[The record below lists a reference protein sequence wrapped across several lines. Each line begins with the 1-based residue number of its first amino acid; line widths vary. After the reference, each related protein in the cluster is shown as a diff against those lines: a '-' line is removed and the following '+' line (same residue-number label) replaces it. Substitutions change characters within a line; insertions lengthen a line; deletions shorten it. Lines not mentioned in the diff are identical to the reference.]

1 MADGYSQQH
10 SGWDIRPAYSAP
22 LDTPAPLE
30 YGMGYQSMPAGSVT
44 WVCSPSHV
52 HQQNCFALHRVTG
65 LIFAGQSIY
74 DSPQY
79 GCASGSQIPGTT
91 MPPTL
96 AESQVSNPLEQDRF
110 NTPVWPNPKGGSH
123 THPKSPGTG
132 KSSPAD
138 YSEKRRQQNRNSQI
152 AFRQRNK
159 MTLKLLQEELSQS
172 LLTNAALYGTMEEL
186 LEKTENLK
194 RSIED
199 VLASRLRRSNRDF
212 FGSPG
217 SSSCLTVNYDGIG
230 G

>member
-10 SGWDIRPAYSAP
+10 SGWDIRPAYSAS

-44 WVCSPSHV
+44 W
-52 HQQNCFALHRVTG
+52 
-65 LIFAGQSIY
+65 SIY
-74 DSPQY
+74 DTPQY
-79 GCASGSQIPGTT
+79 GCASGSQVPGTT

-96 AESQVSNPLEQDRF
+96 AESQISNPLEQDPF
-110 NTPVWPNPKGGSH
+110 KTPVWPKPKGSSH
-123 THPKSPGTG
+123 THSKSPGTG

-138 YSEKRRQQNRNSQI
+138 NSEKRRQQNRNSQI

-172 LLTNAALYGTMEEL
+172 LLTNEALYGTMEEL

-199 VLASRLRRSNRDF
+199 VLALRLRRSNRDF